1 MFYESVIGWKKIA
14 TLLPK
19 SWLAKTP
26 QALEPR
32 RLGRQSAERERIS
45 EIDWNTYKI
54 KKLQALA
61 LYVFLLFYEY
71 VIGWKKMA
79 TLLPKSWLAETPQ
92 ALEPR
97 RLGRQSAE
105 RERISEI
112 DWNTYKIKKLQ
123 ALALFA
129 CSLGGAD
136 RSPIYLS
143 LNSINQTGCRR
154 DVLLHI

>member
-1 MFYESVIGWKKIA
+1 MFFLLFYESVIGWKKIA

-45 EIDWNTYKI
+45 EIDWNT
-54 KKLQALA
+54 
-61 LYVFLLFYEY
+61 F
-71 VIGWKKMA
+71 
-79 TLLPKSWLAETPQ
+79 
-92 ALEPR
+92 
-97 RLGRQSAE
+97 
-105 RERISEI
+105 
-112 DWNTYKIKKLQ
+112 KIKKLQ

-136 RSPIYLS
+136 RSLFTCP
-143 LNSINQTGCRR
+143 
-154 DVLLHI
+154 

>member
-1 MFYESVIGWKKIA
+1 MKKFA

-45 EIDWNTYKI
+45 EIDWNTFEI
-54 KKLQALA
+54 KKLQANS
-61 LYVFLLFYEY
+61 LYLFFLLFYEF
-71 VIGWKKMA
+71 VIGLKKFA
-79 TLLPKSWLAETPQ
+79 TLLAKSWPAKTPQ

-112 DWNTYKIKKLQ
+112 DWNTFKIKNCRHSLYLP
-123 ALALFA
+123 AVWGERIAPLFT
-129 CSLGGAD
+129 C
-136 RSPIYLS
+136 P
-143 LNSINQTGCRR
+143 
-154 DVLLHI
+154 